1 MPTSDDY
8 RQMANRAAQIA
19 IGCSAPSVARA
30 LLALA
35 LTYMALADAVSP
47 PTVER
52 ESSNSK
58 KCKKTLLAM
67 ETRPA
72 VCTSNAR
79 VRA

>member
-8 RQMANRAAQIA
+8 RQIANRAAQIA
-19 IGCSAPSVARA
+19 IACSAPSVARA

-35 LTYMALADAVSP
+35 LTYMALADAVGP

-52 ESSNSK
+52 EQQLQEMQ
-58 KCKKTLLAM
+58 KTLLAM

-72 VCTSNAR
+72 VCASNVR

>member
-1 MPTSDDY
+1 MPTSDDN

-19 IGCSAPSVARA
+19 TGCSAPSVARA

-35 LTYMALADAVSP
+35 LTYIALADAVGP

-52 ESSNSK
+52 EQQLQQ
-58 KCKKTLLAM
+58 CKKTLLAM

-72 VCTSNAR
+72 VCALTGECA
-79 VRA
+79 